1 MTKFHH
7 GVVSGRVFCE
17 GNPFILKT
25 IYGHYMSII
34 VGVLFYVNMGTE
46 CGNYRGLCLT
56 VSDYSENST
65 VHGVK
70 YITDKVTFMNEKT

>member
-1 MTKFHH
+1 
-7 GVVSGRVFCE
+7 
-17 GNPFILKT
+17 
-25 IYGHYMSII
+25 MSII

-70 YITDKVTFMNEKT
+70 YITDKVTFINEKTYSIEKLRFYNLVGMLPEEHAL